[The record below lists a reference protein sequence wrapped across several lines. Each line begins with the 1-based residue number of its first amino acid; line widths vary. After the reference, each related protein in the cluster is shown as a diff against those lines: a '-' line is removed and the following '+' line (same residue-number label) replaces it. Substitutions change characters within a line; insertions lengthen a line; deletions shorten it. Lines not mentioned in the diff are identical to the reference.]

1 MQILFEG
8 TLIFDPLLK
17 ICNWP
22 DSTTCISDLLV
33 KPRRSRPVKPY
44 PGGRGE
50 VEDVLSPDPGSNQ
63 LSRDIAAAIRHA
75 LTEKPVIVNVTPAN
89 KLSKRILSLFQSKD
103 RRGFNK
109 IRANNFNNRDKSN
122 SLKPRVTSF
131 NNRNKDSF
139 SSQTS
144 PLPSSSSSSFE
155 TSQKSKEPSRRIEA
169 EAPRVRIRPFQLRTR
184 PEAVTTPKTHNLD
197 DQSDKVTIKN
207 IFRQLP
213 KTSEHDTEKVTENVE
228 AVTEADAED
237 VVTRVRSESSVS
249 SVSSRVRVSLAD
261 LASMKSGLFVIIRS
275 KVVNVCKI

>member
-1 MQILFEG
+1 MQILIEG
-8 TLIFDPLLK
+8 TLIFDPILK

-89 KLSKRILSLFQSKD
+89 KLSKRILNLFQSKD

-144 PLPSSSSSSFE
+144 TLPSSSSSSSFKP
-155 TSQKSKEPSRRIEA
+155 SQNRNEPSRRVEA
-169 EAPRVRIRPFQLRTR
+169 EPSRVKIRPFQRRTR
-184 PEAVTTPKTHNLD
+184 PESVTSPKPHYLD
-197 DQSDKVTIKN
+197 NQSVTVKN

-213 KTSEHDTEKVTENVE
+213 KSSEQEIEKVTENVE

-237 VVTRVRSESSVS
+237 VVTKVRSESSVS

-261 LASMKSGLFVIIRS
+261 LASMKSGLWITI
-275 KVVNVCKI
+275 NL

>member
-1 MQILFEG
+1 MQILLEG
-8 TLIFDPLLK
+8 TLIFDPILK

-75 LTEKPVIVNVTPAN
+75 LTEKPVIVSVTPAN

-109 IRANNFNNRDKSN
+109 IRANNFNTRDKSN

-131 NNRNKDSF
+131 NERNKDSF

-144 PLPSSSSSSFE
+144 TLPRSSSSPSFKSSQ
-155 TSQKSKEPSRRIEA
+155 TSNEPNRRLQSEPS
-169 EAPRVRIRPFQLRTR
+169 RVRIRPFQMRKR
-184 PEAVTTPKTHNLD
+184 PEAVTTPQPYD
-197 DQSDKVTIKN
+197 PADQSDKVTIKN

-213 KTSEHDTEKVTENVE
+213 KTSEHEIEKVTENVE

-237 VVTRVRSESSVS
+237 VVTKVRSESSVS
-249 SVSSRVRVSLAD
+249 SVSSRVRVSIAD
-261 LASMKSGLFVIIRS
+261 LASMKSGELIR
-275 KVVNVCKI
+275 IRIGL

>member
-1 MQILFEG
+1 MQILLEG
-8 TLIFDPLLK
+8 TLIFDPILK

-50 VEDVLSPDPGSNQ
+50 VEDVLSTDPGSNQ

-89 KLSKRILSLFQSKD
+89 KLSKRILNLFQSKD

-131 NNRNKDSF
+131 NERNKDSF

-144 PLPSSSSSSFE
+144 SLPKASSSSSSFK
-155 TSQKSKEPSRRIEA
+155 TSHNSNEPNRRPQSEPS
-169 EAPRVRIRPFQLRTR
+169 RVRIRPFQRRKR
-184 PEAVTTPKTHNLD
+184 PEAVTTPQPYD
-197 DQSDKVTIKN
+197 PADQYDKVTIKN

-213 KTSEHDTEKVTENVE
+213 KTSEHDFEKVTENVE

-237 VVTRVRSESSVS
+237 VVTKVRSESSVS
-249 SVSSRVRVSLAD
+249 SVSSRVRVSIAD
-261 LASMKSGLFVIIRS
+261 LASMKSGEWIR
-275 KVVNVCKI
+275 IGL

>member
-1 MQILFEG
+1 MQILLEG
-8 TLIFDPLLK
+8 TLIFDPILK

-22 DSTTCISDLLV
+22 DSTTCISDLLIQ
-33 KPRRSRPVKPY
+33 PRRSRPVKPY
-44 PGGRGE
+44 PGGRQE

-89 KLSKRILSLFQSKD
+89 KLSKRILSLFQSND

-131 NNRNKDSF
+131 NDRNKDSF

-144 PLPSSSSSSFE
+144 TLPSSSSSFK
-155 TSQKSKEPSRRIEA
+155 TSHKSNEPSRRAQSESA
-169 EAPRVRIRPFQLRTR
+169 RVRIRPFQMRKR
-184 PEAVTTPKTHNLD
+184 PGAVTTPKPYD
-197 DQSDKVTIKN
+197 PSDQSDKVTIKN

-213 KTSEHDTEKVTENVE
+213 KTSEHDIEKVTENAE

-237 VVTRVRSESSVS
+237 VVTKVRSESSVS
-249 SVSSRVRVSLAD
+249 SVSSRVRVSIAD
-261 LASMKSGLFVIIRS
+261 LASMKSGELVRIGL
-275 KVVNVCKI
+275 KTY

>member
-1 MQILFEG
+1 MQILLEG
-8 TLIFDPLLK
+8 TLIFDPILK

-75 LTEKPVIVNVTPAN
+75 LTEKPVIVSVTPAN

-109 IRANNFNNRDKSN
+109 IRANNFNTRDKSN

-131 NNRNKDSF
+131 NERNKDSF

-144 PLPSSSSSSFE
+144 TLPKSSSSSSFKSSQ
-155 TSQKSKEPSRRIEA
+155 TSNEPNRRLQSEPS
-169 EAPRVRIRPFQLRTR
+169 RVRIRPFQMRKR
-184 PEAVTTPKTHNLD
+184 PEAVTTPQPYD
-197 DQSDKVTIKN
+197 PADQSDKVTIKN

-213 KTSEHDTEKVTENVE
+213 KTSEHEIEKVTENVE

-237 VVTRVRSESSVS
+237 VVTKVRSESSVS
-249 SVSSRVRVSLAD
+249 SVSSRVRVSIAD
-261 LASMKSGLFVIIRS
+261 LASMKSGELIR
-275 KVVNVCKI
+275 IRIGL

>member
-1 MQILFEG
+1 MQILLEG
-8 TLIFDPLLK
+8 TLIFDPILK

-75 LTEKPVIVNVTPAN
+75 LTEKPVIVSVTPAN

-131 NNRNKDSF
+131 NERNKNSF

-144 PLPSSSSSSFE
+144 TLPKSSSSSSFKSSQ
-155 TSQKSKEPSRRIEA
+155 TSNEPNRRLQSEPS
-169 EAPRVRIRPFQLRTR
+169 RVRIRPFQMRKR
-184 PEAVTTPKTHNLD
+184 PEAVTTPQPYD
-197 DQSDKVTIKN
+197 PADQSDKVTIKN

-213 KTSEHDTEKVTENVE
+213 KTSEHDIEKVTENVE

-237 VVTRVRSESSVS
+237 VVTKVRSESSVS
-249 SVSSRVRVSLAD
+249 SVSSRVRVSIAD
-261 LASMKSGLFVIIRS
+261 LASMKSGELIR
-275 KVVNVCKI
+275 IRIGL

>member
-1 MQILFEG
+1 MQILIEG
-8 TLIFDPLLK
+8 TLIFDPILK

-109 IRANNFNNRDKSN
+109 IRANNFNSRDKSN

-144 PLPSSSSSSFE
+144 TLPSSSPSSSFKP
-155 TSQKSKEPSRRIEA
+155 SQQSNEPSRRIEA
-169 EAPRVRIRPFQLRTR
+169 EPSRVKIRPFQRRTR
-184 PEAVTTPKTHNLD
+184 RPESVTSPKPQYLD
-197 DQSDKVTIKN
+197 NQSVTVKN

-213 KTSEHDTEKVTENVE
+213 KISEHEIEKVTENVE

-261 LASMKSGLFVIIRS
+261 LASMKSGLWIMI
-275 KVVNVCKI
+275 NL

>member
-22 DSTTCISDLLV
+22 DSTPCISDLLV

-155 TSQKSKEPSRRIEA
+155 TSQKSNEPSRRIEA
-169 EAPRVRIRPFQLRTR
+169 EPPRVRIRPFQLRTR
-184 PEAVTTPKTHNLD
+184 PDAVTTPKTHNLD

-213 KTSEHDTEKVTENVE
+213 KTSEHDTHDTEKVTENVE

-261 LASMKSGLFVIIRS
+261 LASMKSGLW
-275 KVVNVCKI
+275 VNTIKSC

>member
-131 NNRNKDSF
+131 NNRNRNKDSF

-155 TSQKSKEPSRRIEA
+155 TSQKSNEPSRRIEA
-169 EAPRVRIRPFQLRTR
+169 EPPRVRIRPFQLRTR
-184 PEAVTTPKTHNLD
+184 PDAVTTPKTHNLD

-213 KTSEHDTEKVTENVE
+213 KTSEHDTHDTEKVTENVE

-261 LASMKSGLFVIIRS
+261 LASMKSGLW
-275 KVVNVCKI
+275 VNTIKNC

>member
-1 MQILFEG
+1 MQILIEG
-8 TLIFDPLLK
+8 TLIFDPILK

-44 PGGRGE
+44 PGGRGGE
-50 VEDVLSPDPGSNQ
+50 VEDILAPDPGSNQ

-103 RRGFNK
+103 RRGLNK

-144 PLPSSSSSSFE
+144 TLPSSSSSSFKP
-155 TSQKSKEPSRRIEA
+155 SQKSNEPSRRIEA
-169 EAPRVRIRPFQLRTR
+169 EPSRVKIRPFQRRTR
-184 PEAVTTPKTHNLD
+184 PEAVSTAKPHNLE
-197 DQSDKVTIKN
+197 QSVTVKN

-213 KTSEHDTEKVTENVE
+213 KTSEHEIEKVTENVE

-237 VVTRVRSESSVS
+237 VVTKVRSESSVS

-261 LASMKSGLFVIIRS
+261 LASMKSGLWLWIMIV
-275 KVVNVCKI
+275 KAL

>member
-1 MQILFEG
+1 MQILIEG
-8 TLIFDPLLK
+8 TLIFDPILK

-109 IRANNFNNRDKSN
+109 IRANNFNSRDKSN

-144 PLPSSSSSSFE
+144 TLPSSSPSSSFKP
-155 TSQKSKEPSRRIEA
+155 SQQSNEPSRRIEA
-169 EAPRVRIRPFQLRTR
+169 EPSRVKIRPFQRRTR
-184 PEAVTTPKTHNLD
+184 RPESVTTPKPQYLD
-197 DQSDKVTIKN
+197 NQSVTVKN

-213 KTSEHDTEKVTENVE
+213 KISEHEIEKVTENVE

-261 LASMKSGLFVIIRS
+261 LASMKSGLWIMI
-275 KVVNVCKI
+275 NL

>member
-155 TSQKSKEPSRRIEA
+155 TSQKSNEPSRRIEA
-169 EAPRVRIRPFQLRTR
+169 EPPRVRIRPFQLRTR

-213 KTSEHDTEKVTENVE
+213 KTSEHDTEKVPENVE
-228 AVTEADAED
+228 AVTEAVAED

-261 LASMKSGLFVIIRS
+261 LASMKSGLW
-275 KVVNVCKI
+275 VNTIKSC

>member
-50 VEDVLSPDPGSNQ
+50 VKDVLSPDPGSNQ

-75 LTEKPVIVNVTPAN
+75 LTERPVIVNVTPAN

-144 PLPSSSSSSFE
+144 PLPSSSSFE

-169 EAPRVRIRPFQLRTR
+169 EPPRVIIRPFQLRTR
-184 PEAVTTPKTHNLD
+184 PDAVTTPKTHNLD

-261 LASMKSGLFVIIRS
+261 LDKMKSGLW
-275 KVVNVCKI
+275 VNTIKSC